1 MPEAIRNV
9 VDLFVQEIRNV
20 LGEDLKKVIVYGS
33 YARGDYREGSD
44 VDVMVLTSLTDEVI
58 KPVEYKL
65 YDVAF
70 DFLMEYGVDISIIV
84 KNEEHFKY
92 WLGALPFYDNVVKD
106 EGYLTFTLPVSTGKI
121 IATKALA
128 TFAGGSCSA
137 VL

>member
-70 DFLMEYGVDISIIV
+70 DFLMDISIIV

-92 WLGALPFYDNVVKD
+92 WLGALPFYDNVVK
-106 EGYLTFTLPVSTGKI
+106 EGVVIDGE
-121 IATKALA
+121 
-128 TFAGGSCSA
+128 
-137 VL
+137 

>member
-92 WLGALPFYDNVVKD
+92 WLGALPFYDNVVK
-106 EGYLTFTLPVSTGKI
+106 EGVVIDGI
-121 IATKALA
+121 IESRTYQVIDFRRRK
-128 TFAGGSCSA
+128 T
-137 VL
+137 VLKLHR

>member
-1 MPEAIRNV
+1 MPQTIHT
-9 VDLFVQEIRNV
+9 LLIQYLSEIKKIY
-20 LGEDLKKVIVYGS
+20 GAHLKSVILYGS

-92 WLGALPFYDNVVKD
+92 WLGALPFYDNVVK
-106 EGYLTFTLPVSTGKI
+106 EGVVIDG
-121 IATKALA
+121 
-128 TFAGGSCSA
+128 
-137 VL
+137 

>member
-65 YDVAF
+65 NDVAF

-92 WLGALPFYDNVVKD
+92 WLGALPFYDNVVK
-106 EGYLTFTLPVSTGKI
+106 EGVVIDG
-121 IATKALA
+121 
-128 TFAGGSCSA
+128 
-137 VL
+137 

>member
-92 WLGALPFYDNVVKD
+92 WLGALPFYDNVVKESVVID
-106 EGYLTFTLPVSTGKI
+106 G
-121 IATKALA
+121 
-128 TFAGGSCSA
+128 
-137 VL
+137 

>member
-65 YDVAF
+65 
-70 DFLMEYGVDISIIV
+70 EISVIV

-92 WLGALPFYDNVVKD
+92 WLGALPFYDNVVK
-106 EGYLTFTLPVSTGKI
+106 EGVVIDG
-121 IATKALA
+121 
-128 TFAGGSCSA
+128 
-137 VL
+137 